1 MSEKL
6 NYWKILA
13 FLFCTTLKE
22 RKTIEKRVHALLGFF
37 CATSQLHGKEGTDQK
52 PLASIDGQIK
62 DDQSYNHS
70 IFDCSST
77 AARVL
82 LIGRVMVGCVTID
95 PAFIHGL
102 LITRILIW

>member
-1 MSEKL
+1 MR
-6 NYWKILA
+6 YW
-13 FLFCTTLKE
+13 
-22 RKTIEKRVHALLGFF
+22 FF
-37 CATSQLHGKEGTDQK
+37 FFFATSQLHGKEGTDQK
-52 PLASIDGQIK
+52 PLASKDGQIK

-82 LIGRVMVGCVTID
+82 LIGRVMVGCVTIE
-95 PAFIHGL
+95 AFILGL

>member
-22 RKTIEKRVHALLGFF
+22 RKTIEKRVHALFF
-37 CATSQLHGKEGTDQK
+37 FFATSQLHGKEGTDQK
-52 PLASIDGQIK
+52 PLASKDGQIK

-82 LIGRVMVGCVTID
+82 LTGRVMVGCVTIE
-95 PAFIHGL
+95 AFIHGL

>member
-13 FLFCTTLKE
+13 FSVLYYLKRE
-22 RKTIEKRVHALLGFF
+22 KNNRKTRPCVIGFF
-37 CATSQLHGKEGTDQK
+37 FATSQLHGKEGTDQK
-52 PLASIDGQIK
+52 PLASKDGQIK

>member
-13 FLFCTTLKE
+13 FLFCTALKE
-22 RKTIEKRVHALLGFF
+22 RKTIEKRVHVLLVFF
-37 CATSQLHGKEGTDQK
+37 ATSQLHGKEGTDQK
-52 PLASIDGQIK
+52 PLASKDGQIK

-82 LIGRVMVGCVTID
+82 LTGRVMVGCVTIE
-95 PAFIHGL
+95 AFIHGL

>member
-1 MSEKL
+1 MR
-6 NYWKILA
+6 
-13 FLFCTTLKE
+13 C
-22 RKTIEKRVHALLGFF
+22 FF
-37 CATSQLHGKEGTDQK
+37 FFATSQLHGKEGTDQK

-82 LIGRVMVGCVTID
+82 LTGRVMVGCVTIE
-95 PAFIHGL
+95 AFIHGL
-102 LITRILIW
+102 LIGRTLIW